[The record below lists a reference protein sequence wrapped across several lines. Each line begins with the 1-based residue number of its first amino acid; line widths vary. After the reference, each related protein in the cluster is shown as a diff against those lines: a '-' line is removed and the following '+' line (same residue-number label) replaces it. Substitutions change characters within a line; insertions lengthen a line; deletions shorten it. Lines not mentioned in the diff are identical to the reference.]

1 MTWTGAWRMWA
12 CAKLSGMPCSA
23 YHCGCFLIVNCL
35 SLYFLTVN
43 CWSLWVFFDCEL
55 LIVMVISWLWTAYS
69 YGYFLIVNCLSL
81 WLFLECEL
89 LIAIVISWMR
99 TAYHYGYFLIVNCL
113 SLWLFRDCEPLITVV
128 ISWMWTDPRM
138 TAWRTLAAIDR
149 QVARVYSPCRLL
161 GFCSICS

>member
-1 MTWTGAWRMWA
+1 MREECGLALSWAACHVVLITVGVSWLWT
-12 CAKLSGMPCSA
+12 A
-23 YHCGCFLIVNCL
+23 YHCI
-35 SLYFLTVN
+35 S
-43 CWSLWVFFDCEL
+43 WLWIADHYGYFFDCEL
-55 LIVMVISWLWTAYS
+55 LIVMGIFWLWTAYS
-69 YGYFLIVNCLSL
+69 YGYFLNVNCLSL